1 MTILQVCFL
10 ISKSVHYE
18 HRNRRRRLGVTMK
31 LKKEQVL
38 EFIKEYSSDLIHDEF
53 PKITTRFLSEKLNMQ
68 RTNLS
73 SILNQLVNEGKL
85 VKYNGRPVLYQLADE
100 NASGN
105 GDAFEQL
112 IGYDTS
118 LKEAIAS
125 AKAAVL
131 YPEGNP
137 TILITAEHGSGVS
150 YFAKTVFRFA
160 QASGKLKTRA
170 PWILWDCKT
179 LLNDQDSFQEI
190 FLGDDSK
197 EGILKKASN
206 GMLILENID
215 AVSERNLD
223 WLLAFLRGEKIH
235 DQNKWPWLKDYHCIT
250 FFCVSKG
257 TNEMMLNLLRGRM
270 DFKISLPSLEE
281 RSLEERFL
289 ILQKFFKEE
298 AKAMDRM
305 IEVDTSILHAL
316 LLYEVTDDIK
326 GLKNDIHTGCANSYV
341 RSYNTGNKTIAL
353 LMSDFPNYVRK
364 GIMYY
369 RSYKDEIDQ
378 LIKNGCKYTFYKN
391 QMLRDN
397 KTAKKDIY
405 QSIDARKRDLERHA
419 LTEEEINM
427 AVSNQLE
434 SEFKAYFKQLCERAK
449 SIETLKKMVS
459 EKLISLT
466 REFLLKAAKQLSYE
480 FSEEI
485 FCGICLHVN
494 SCLVKV
500 SEKQRISNEEIGR
513 LLSKYP
519 VHYELVKQFQ
529 EQLRTEFAVKLSV
542 DDLIFLMMFL
552 LEAKEDVDESKVVTL
567 IAMHGSHAASSI
579 AAVVNALSDDS
590 DVKAYDMDLDKN
602 VRTVY
607 EELKEKIMKIDQGK
621 GILLIYDMGSL
632 HTMAESIAQETRIAI
647 RCVEVPI
654 TLVGIAG
661 SSKAAEMKSLDEVA
675 DYLQDNF
682 NGLQYFRAKPVQE
695 VVPEVK
701 EIEMIK
707 EQPEEESS
715 QEEDINEVFEYLGD
729 QFPQF
734 DIDLMKNYLL
744 VIIGQIE
751 HEMNLVLDEDKKIGL
766 IVHIVCL
773 IDKLQQQHTP
783 SVNFMAYSVLGDFGD
798 GRYGDLFEKMKLFLK
813 PLEETFDVMIQDN
826 EIATIISIIR
836 K

>member
-1 MTILQVCFL
+1 
-10 ISKSVHYE
+10 
-18 HRNRRRRLGVTMK
+18 MK

-38 EFIKEYSSDLIHDEF
+38 EFITEYSSDLIHDEF
-53 PKITTRFLSEKLNMQ
+53 PKITTRFLSEKLKMQ
-68 RTNLS
+68 RTNIS

-100 NASGN
+100 NTSGN
-105 GDAFEQL
+105 GDVFEQL
-112 IGYDTS
+112 VGYDSS

-137 TILITAEHGSGVS
+137 TILITAKHGSGVS
-150 YFAKTVFRFA
+150 HFAKTVFRFA

-179 LLNDQDSFQEI
+179 LFNDQDKFQEI
-190 FLGDDSK
+190 FLGDHEK
-197 EGILKKASN
+197 EGILKKASG

-215 AVSERNLD
+215 VVSERNLD
-223 WLLAFLRGEKIH
+223 WLLAFLRGEKIQGQ
-235 DQNKWPWLKDYHCIT
+235 DEWPWQKDYHCIT
-250 FFCVSKG
+250 IFSTMKD
-257 TNEMMLNLLRGRM
+257 TNEKMLNLLRGQM
-270 DFKISLPSLEE
+270 DFRISLPSLEE
-281 RSLEERFL
+281 RSIEERFL

-341 RSYNTGNKTIAL
+341 RSYNTEKKTIVL

-369 RSYKDEIDQ
+369 RSYKNEIDEM
-378 LIKNGCKYTFYKN
+378 IKNGCKYTFYKN

-434 SEFKAYFKQLCERAK
+434 SEFEEYFEQLCERVD
-449 SIETLKKMVS
+449 SIDTLNKMVS

-466 REFLLKAAKQLSYE
+466 RKFLLKAAEQLSCE
-480 FSEEI
+480 FSKEI

-494 SCLVKV
+494 SCLIKV
-500 SEKQRISNEEIGR
+500 SKKQRISNEEIAR

-519 VHYELVKQFQ
+519 MHYELVKEFQ
-529 EQLRTEFAVKLSV
+529 VELGKEFNVKLNV
-542 DDLIFLMMFL
+542 DDLIFLLMFL
-552 LEAKEDVDESKVVTL
+552 LEAKKDVNESKVVTL

-579 AAVVNALSDDS
+579 AAVVNVLSDDS
-590 DVKAYDMDLDKN
+590 NVQAFDMDLDKN
-602 VRTVY
+602 VRIVY
-607 EELKEKIMKIDQGK
+607 EELKEKIIKIDQGK
-621 GILLIYDMGSL
+621 GILLIYDMGSI
-632 HTMAESIAQETRIAI
+632 HTMAESIAQETKIAI

-661 SSKAAEMKSLDEVA
+661 SSKAAEMKTLDEVA

-682 NGLQYFRAKPVQE
+682 SGLQYFRAKPM
-695 VVPEVK
+695 PEMK
-701 EIEMIK
+701 PEIEKNEEII
-707 EQPEEESS
+707 EQMMEESS
-715 QEEDINEVFEYLGD
+715 QEESINEVFEYLGD

-783 SVNFMAYSVLGDFGD
+783 SVNFMAYSVLGAFGD
-798 GRYGDLFEKMKLFLK
+798 GRYGGLFEKMKTFLK

-826 EIATIISIIR
+826 EIATIISIIC

>member
-1 MTILQVCFL
+1 
-10 ISKSVHYE
+10 
-18 HRNRRRRLGVTMK
+18 MK

-38 EFIKEYSSDLIHDEF
+38 EFITEYSSDLIHDEF
-53 PKITTRFLSEKLNMQ
+53 PKITTRFLSEKLKMQ
-68 RTNLS
+68 RTNIS

-100 NASGN
+100 NTSGN
-105 GDAFEQL
+105 GDVFEQL
-112 IGYDTS
+112 VGYDSS

-137 TILITAEHGSGVS
+137 TILITAKHGSGVS
-150 YFAKTVFRFA
+150 HFAKTVFRFA

-170 PWILWDCKT
+170 PWILWD
-179 LLNDQDSFQEI
+179 DQDKFQEI
-190 FLGDDSK
+190 FLGDHEK
-197 EGILKKASN
+197 EGILKKASG

-215 AVSERNLD
+215 VVSERNLD
-223 WLLAFLRGEKIH
+223 WLLAFLRGEKIQGQ
-235 DQNKWPWLKDYHCIT
+235 DEWPWQKDYHCIT
-250 FFCVSKG
+250 IFSTMKD
-257 TNEMMLNLLRGRM
+257 TNEMMLNLLRGQM
-270 DFKISLPSLEE
+270 DFRISLPSLEE
-281 RSLEERFL
+281 RSIEERFL

-341 RSYNTGNKTIAL
+341 RSYNTEKKTIVL

-369 RSYKDEIDQ
+369 RSYKNEIDEM
-378 LIKNGCKYTFYKN
+378 IKNGCKYTFYKN

-434 SEFKAYFKQLCERAK
+434 SEFEEYFEQLCERVD
-449 SIETLKKMVS
+449 SIDTLNKMVS

-466 REFLLKAAKQLSYE
+466 RKFLLKAAEQLSCE
-480 FSEEI
+480 FSKEI

-494 SCLVKV
+494 SCLIKV
-500 SEKQRISNEEIGR
+500 SKKQRISNEEIAR

-519 VHYELVKQFQ
+519 MHYELVKEFQ
-529 EQLRTEFAVKLSV
+529 VELGKEFNVKLNV
-542 DDLIFLMMFL
+542 DDLIFLLMFL
-552 LEAKEDVDESKVVTL
+552 LEAKKDVNESKVVTL

-579 AAVVNALSDDS
+579 AAVVNVLSDDS
-590 DVKAYDMDLDKN
+590 NVQAFDMDLDKN
-602 VRTVY
+602 VRIVY
-607 EELKEKIMKIDQGK
+607 EELKEKIIKIDQGK
-621 GILLIYDMGSL
+621 GILLIYDMGSI
-632 HTMAESIAQETRIAI
+632 HTMAESIAQETKIAI

-661 SSKAAEMKSLDEVA
+661 SSKAAEMKTLDEVA

-682 NGLQYFRAKPVQE
+682 SGLQYFRAKPM
-695 VVPEVK
+695 PEMK
-701 EIEMIK
+701 PEIEKNEEII
-707 EQPEEESS
+707 EQMMEESS
-715 QEEDINEVFEYLGD
+715 QEESINEVFEYLGD

-783 SVNFMAYSVLGDFGD
+783 SVNFMAYSVLGAFGD
-798 GRYGDLFEKMKLFLK
+798 GRYGGLFEKMKTFLK

-826 EIATIISIIR
+826 EIATIISIIC

>member
-1 MTILQVCFL
+1 
-10 ISKSVHYE
+10 
-18 HRNRRRRLGVTMK
+18 MK

-38 EFIKEYSSDLIHDEF
+38 EFITEYSSDFIHDEF
-53 PKITTRFLSEKLNMQ
+53 PKITTRFLSEKLKMQ
-68 RTNLS
+68 RTNIS

-100 NASGN
+100 NTSGN
-105 GDAFEQL
+105 GDVFEQL
-112 IGYDTS
+112 VGYDSS

-137 TILITAEHGSGVS
+137 TILITAKHGSGVS
-150 YFAKTVFRFA
+150 HFAKTVFRFA

-179 LLNDQDSFQEI
+179 LFNDQDKFQEI
-190 FLGDDSK
+190 FLGDHEK
-197 EGILKKASN
+197 EGILKKASG

-215 AVSERNLD
+215 VVSERNLD
-223 WLLAFLRGEKIH
+223 WLLAFLRGEKIQGQ
-235 DQNKWPWLKDYHCIT
+235 DEWPWQKDYHCIT
-250 FFCVSKG
+250 IFSTMKD
-257 TNEMMLNLLRGRM
+257 TNEMLLNLLRGQM
-270 DFKISLPSLEE
+270 DFRISLPSLEE
-281 RSLEERFL
+281 RSIEERFL
-289 ILQKFFKEE
+289 ILQKSFKEE

-341 RSYNTGNKTIAL
+341 RSYNTEKKTIVL

-369 RSYKDEIDQ
+369 RSYKNEIDEM
-378 LIKNGCKYTFYKN
+378 IKNGCKYTFYKN

-434 SEFKAYFKQLCERAK
+434 SEFEEYFEQLCERVD
-449 SIETLKKMVS
+449 SIDTLNKMVS

-466 REFLLKAAKQLSYE
+466 RKFLLKAAEQLSCE
-480 FSEEI
+480 FSKEI

-494 SCLVKV
+494 SCLIKV
-500 SEKQRISNEEIGR
+500 SKKQRISNEEIAR

-519 VHYELVKQFQ
+519 MHYELVKEFQ
-529 EQLRTEFAVKLSV
+529 VELGKEFNVKLNV
-542 DDLIFLMMFL
+542 DDLIFLLMFL
-552 LEAKEDVDESKVVTL
+552 LEAKKDVNESKVVTL

-579 AAVVNALSDDS
+579 AAVVNVLSDDS
-590 DVKAYDMDLDKN
+590 NVQAFDMDLDKN
-602 VRTVY
+602 VRIVY
-607 EELKEKIMKIDQGK
+607 EELKEKIIKIDQGK
-621 GILLIYDMGSL
+621 GILLIYDMGSI
-632 HTMAESIAQETRIAI
+632 HTMAESIAQETKIAI
-647 RCVEVPI
+647 RCAEVPI

-661 SSKAAEMKSLDEVA
+661 SSKAAEMKTLDEVA

-682 NGLQYFRAKPVQE
+682 SGLQYFRAKPM
-695 VVPEVK
+695 PEMK
-701 EIEMIK
+701 PEIEKNEEII
-707 EQPEEESS
+707 EQMMEESS
-715 QEEDINEVFEYLGD
+715 QEESINEVFEYLGD

-734 DIDLMKNYLL
+734 DINLMKNYLL

-783 SVNFMAYSVLGDFGD
+783 SVNFMAYSVLGAFGD
-798 GRYGDLFEKMKLFLK
+798 GRYGGLFEKMKTFLK

-826 EIATIISIIR
+826 EIATIISIIC

>member
-1 MTILQVCFL
+1 
-10 ISKSVHYE
+10 
-18 HRNRRRRLGVTMK
+18 MK

-38 EFIKEYSSDLIHDEF
+38 EFITEYSSDLIHDEF
-53 PKITTRFLSEKLNMQ
+53 PKITTRFLSEKLKMQ
-68 RTNLS
+68 RTNIS

-100 NASGN
+100 NTSGN
-105 GDAFEQL
+105 GDVFEQL
-112 IGYDTS
+112 VGYDSS

-137 TILITAEHGSGVS
+137 TILITAKHGSGVS
-150 YFAKTVFRFA
+150 HFAKTVFRFA

-179 LLNDQDSFQEI
+179 LFNDQDKFQEI
-190 FLGDDSK
+190 FLGDHEK
-197 EGILKKASN
+197 EGILKKASG

-215 AVSERNLD
+215 VVSERNLD
-223 WLLAFLRGEKIH
+223 WLLAFLRGEKIQGQ
-235 DQNKWPWLKDYHCIT
+235 DEWPWQKDYHCIT
-250 FFCVSKG
+250 IFSTMKD
-257 TNEMMLNLLRGRM
+257 TNEMMLNLLRGQM
-270 DFKISLPSLEE
+270 DFRISLPSLEE
-281 RSLEERFL
+281 RSIEERFL

-341 RSYNTGNKTIAL
+341 RSYNTEKKTIVL

-369 RSYKDEIDQ
+369 RSYKNEIDEM
-378 LIKNGCKYTFYKN
+378 IKNGCKYTFYKN

-434 SEFKAYFKQLCERAK
+434 SEFEEYFEQLCERVD
-449 SIETLKKMVS
+449 SIDTLNKMVS

-466 REFLLKAAKQLSYE
+466 RKFLLKAAEQLSCE
-480 FSEEI
+480 FSKEI

-494 SCLVKV
+494 SCLIKV
-500 SEKQRISNEEIGR
+500 SKKQRISNEEIAR

-519 VHYELVKQFQ
+519 MHYELVKEFQ
-529 EQLRTEFAVKLSV
+529 VELGKEFNVKLNV
-542 DDLIFLMMFL
+542 DDLIFLLMFL
-552 LEAKEDVDESKVVTL
+552 LEAKKDVNESKVVTL

-579 AAVVNALSDDS
+579 AAVVNVLSDDS
-590 DVKAYDMDLDKN
+590 NVQAFDMDLDKN
-602 VRTVY
+602 VRIVY
-607 EELKEKIMKIDQGK
+607 EELKEKIIKIDQGK
-621 GILLIYDMGSL
+621 GILLIYDMGSI
-632 HTMAESIAQETRIAI
+632 HTMAESIAQETKIAI

-661 SSKAAEMKSLDEVA
+661 SSKAAEMKTLDEVA

-682 NGLQYFRAKPVQE
+682 SGLQYFRAKPM
-695 VVPEVK
+695 PEMK
-701 EIEMIK
+701 PEIEKNEEII
-707 EQPEEESS
+707 EQMMEESS
-715 QEEDINEVFEYLGD
+715 QEESINEVFEYLGD

-783 SVNFMAYSVLGDFGD
+783 SVNFMAYSVLGAFGD
-798 GRYGDLFEKMKLFLK
+798 GRYGGLFEKMKTFLK

-826 EIATIISIIR
+826 EIATIISIIC

>member
-1 MTILQVCFL
+1 
-10 ISKSVHYE
+10 
-18 HRNRRRRLGVTMK
+18 MK

-38 EFIKEYSSDLIHDEF
+38 EFITEYSSDFIHDEF
-53 PKITTRFLSEKLNMQ
+53 PKITTRFLSEKLKMQ
-68 RTNLS
+68 RTNIS

-100 NASGN
+100 NTSGN
-105 GDAFEQL
+105 GDVFEQL
-112 IGYDTS
+112 VGYDSS

-137 TILITAEHGSGVS
+137 TILITAKHGSGVS
-150 YFAKTVFRFA
+150 HFAKTVFRFA

-179 LLNDQDSFQEI
+179 LFNDQDKFQDI
-190 FLGDDSK
+190 FLGDHEK
-197 EGILKKASN
+197 EGILKKASG

-215 AVSERNLD
+215 VVSERNLD
-223 WLLAFLRGEKIH
+223 WLLAFLRGEKIQGQ
-235 DQNKWPWLKDYHCIT
+235 DEWPWQKDYHCIT
-250 FFCVSKG
+250 IFSTMKD
-257 TNEMMLNLLRGRM
+257 TNGMLLNLLRGQM
-270 DFKISLPSLEE
+270 DFRISLPSLEE
-281 RSLEERFL
+281 RSIEERFL

-341 RSYNTGNKTIAL
+341 RSYNTEKKTIVL

-369 RSYKDEIDQ
+369 RSYKNEIDEM
-378 LIKNGCKYTFYKN
+378 IKNGCKYTFYKN

-434 SEFKAYFKQLCERAK
+434 SEFEEYFEQLCERVD
-449 SIETLKKMVS
+449 SIDTLNKMVS

-466 REFLLKAAKQLSYE
+466 RKFLLKAAEQLSCE
-480 FSEEI
+480 FSKEI

-494 SCLVKV
+494 SCLIKV
-500 SEKQRISNEEIGR
+500 SKKQRISNEEIAR

-519 VHYELVKQFQ
+519 MHYELVKEFQ
-529 EQLRTEFAVKLSV
+529 VELGKEFNVKLNV
-542 DDLIFLMMFL
+542 DDLIFLLMFL
-552 LEAKEDVDESKVVTL
+552 LEAKKDVNESKVVTL

-579 AAVVNALSDDS
+579 AAVVYVLSDDS
-590 DVKAYDMDLDKN
+590 NVQAFDMDLDKN
-602 VRTVY
+602 VRIVY
-607 EELKEKIMKIDQGK
+607 EELKEKIIKIDQGK
-621 GILLIYDMGSL
+621 GILLIYDMGSI
-632 HTMAESIAQETRIAI
+632 HTMAESIAQETKIAI
-647 RCVEVPI
+647 RCAEVPI

-661 SSKAAEMKSLDEVA
+661 SSKAAEMKTLDEVA

-682 NGLQYFRAKPVQE
+682 SGLQYFRAKPM
-695 VVPEVK
+695 PEMK
-701 EIEMIK
+701 PEIEKNEEII
-707 EQPEEESS
+707 EQMMEESS
-715 QEEDINEVFEYLGD
+715 QEESINEVFEYLGD

-734 DIDLMKNYLL
+734 DINLMKNYLL

-783 SVNFMAYSVLGDFGD
+783 SVNFMAYSVLGAFGD
-798 GRYGDLFEKMKLFLK
+798 GRYGGLFEKMKTFLK

-826 EIATIISIIR
+826 EIATIISIIC

>member
-1 MTILQVCFL
+1 
-10 ISKSVHYE
+10 
-18 HRNRRRRLGVTMK
+18 MK

-38 EFIKEYSSDLIHDEF
+38 EFITEYSSDFIHDEF
-53 PKITTRFLSEKLNMQ
+53 PKITTRFLSEKLKMQ
-68 RTNLS
+68 RTNIS

-100 NASGN
+100 NTSGN
-105 GDAFEQL
+105 GDVFEQL
-112 IGYDTS
+112 VGYDSS

-137 TILITAEHGSGVS
+137 TILITAKHGSGVS
-150 YFAKTVFRFA
+150 HFAKTVFRFA

-179 LLNDQDSFQEI
+179 LFNDQDKFQEI
-190 FLGDDSK
+190 FLGNHEK
-197 EGILKKASN
+197 EGILKKASG

-215 AVSERNLD
+215 VVSERNLD
-223 WLLAFLRGEKIH
+223 WLLAFLRGEKIQGQ
-235 DQNKWPWLKDYHCIT
+235 DEWPWQKDYHCIT
-250 FFCVSKG
+250 IFSTMKD
-257 TNEMMLNLLRGRM
+257 TNEMMLNLLRGQM
-270 DFKISLPSLEE
+270 DFRISLPSLEE
-281 RSLEERFL
+281 RSIEERFL

-341 RSYNTGNKTIAL
+341 RSYNTEKKTIVL

-369 RSYKDEIDQ
+369 RSYKNEIDEM
-378 LIKNGCKYTFYKN
+378 IKNGCKYTFYKN
-391 QMLRDN
+391 QMLQDN

-434 SEFKAYFKQLCERAK
+434 SEFEEYFEQLCERVD
-449 SIETLKKMVS
+449 SIDTLNKMVS

-466 REFLLKAAKQLSYE
+466 RKFLLKAAEQLSCE
-480 FSEEI
+480 FSKEI

-494 SCLVKV
+494 SCLIKV
-500 SEKQRISNEEIGR
+500 SKKQRISNEEIAR

-519 VHYELVKQFQ
+519 MHYELVKEFQ
-529 EQLRTEFAVKLSV
+529 VELGKEFNVKLNV
-542 DDLIFLMMFL
+542 DDLIFLLMFL
-552 LEAKEDVDESKVVTL
+552 LEAKKDVNESKVVTL

-579 AAVVNALSDDS
+579 AAVVNVLSDDS
-590 DVKAYDMDLDKN
+590 NVQAFDMDLDKN
-602 VRTVY
+602 VRIVY
-607 EELKEKIMKIDQGK
+607 EELKEKIIKIDQGK
-621 GILLIYDMGSL
+621 GILLIYDMGSI
-632 HTMAESIAQETRIAI
+632 HTMAESIAQETKIAI
-647 RCVEVPI
+647 RCAEVPI

-661 SSKAAEMKSLDEVA
+661 SSKAAEMKTLDEVA

-682 NGLQYFRAKPVQE
+682 SGLQYFRAKPM
-695 VVPEVK
+695 PEMK
-701 EIEMIK
+701 PEIEKNEEII
-707 EQPEEESS
+707 EQMMEESS
-715 QEEDINEVFEYLGD
+715 QEESINEVFEYLGD

-783 SVNFMAYSVLGDFGD
+783 SVNFMAYSVLGAFGD
-798 GRYGDLFEKMKLFLK
+798 GRYGGLFEKMKTFLK

-826 EIATIISIIR
+826 EIATIISIIC

>member
-1 MTILQVCFL
+1 
-10 ISKSVHYE
+10 
-18 HRNRRRRLGVTMK
+18 MK

-38 EFIKEYSSDLIHDEF
+38 EFITEYSSDLIHDEF
-53 PKITTRFLSEKLNMQ
+53 PKITTRFLSEKLKMQ
-68 RTNLS
+68 RTNIS

-100 NASGN
+100 NTSGN
-105 GDAFEQL
+105 GDVFEQL
-112 IGYDTS
+112 VGYDSS

-137 TILITAEHGSGVS
+137 TILITAKHGSGVS
-150 YFAKTVFRFA
+150 HFAKTVFRFA

-179 LLNDQDSFQEI
+179 LFNDQDKFQEI
-190 FLGDDSK
+190 FLGDHEK
-197 EGILKKASN
+197 EGILKKASG

-215 AVSERNLD
+215 VVSERNLD
-223 WLLAFLRGEKIH
+223 WLLAFLRGEKIQGQ
-235 DQNKWPWLKDYHCIT
+235 DEWPWQKDYHCIT
-250 FFCVSKG
+250 IFSTMKD
-257 TNEMMLNLLRGRM
+257 TNEMMLNLLRGQM
-270 DFKISLPSLEE
+270 DFRISLPSLEE
-281 RSLEERFL
+281 RSIEERFL

-341 RSYNTGNKTIAL
+341 RSYNTENKTIVL

-369 RSYKDEIDQ
+369 RSYKNEIDEM
-378 LIKNGCKYTFYKN
+378 IKNGCKYTFYKN
-391 QMLRDN
+391 QMLWDN

-434 SEFKAYFKQLCERAK
+434 SEFEEYFEQLCERVD
-449 SIETLKKMVS
+449 SIDTLNKMVS

-466 REFLLKAAKQLSYE
+466 RKFLLKAAEQLSCE
-480 FSEEI
+480 FSKEI

-494 SCLVKV
+494 SCLIKV
-500 SEKQRISNEEIGR
+500 SKKQRISNEEIAR

-519 VHYELVKQFQ
+519 MHYELVKEFQ
-529 EQLRTEFAVKLSV
+529 IELGKEFNVKLNV
-542 DDLIFLMMFL
+542 DDLIFLLMFL
-552 LEAKEDVDESKVVTL
+552 LEAKKDVNESKVVTL

-579 AAVVNALSDDS
+579 AAVVNVLSDDS
-590 DVKAYDMDLDKN
+590 NVQAFDMDLDKN
-602 VRTVY
+602 VRIVY
-607 EELKEKIMKIDQGK
+607 EELKEKIIKIDQGK
-621 GILLIYDMGSL
+621 GILLIYDMGSI
-632 HTMAESIAQETRIAI
+632 HTMAESIAQETKIAI

-661 SSKAAEMKSLDEVA
+661 SSKAAEMKTLDEVA

-682 NGLQYFRAKPVQE
+682 SGLQYFRAKPM
-695 VVPEVK
+695 PEMK
-701 EIEMIK
+701 PEIEKNEEII
-707 EQPEEESS
+707 EQMMEESS
-715 QEEDINEVFEYLGD
+715 QEESINEVFEYLGD

-783 SVNFMAYSVLGDFGD
+783 SVNFMAYSVLGAFGD
-798 GRYGDLFEKMKLFLK
+798 GRYGGLFEKMKTFLK

-826 EIATIISIIR
+826 EIATIISIIC

>member
-1 MTILQVCFL
+1 
-10 ISKSVHYE
+10 
-18 HRNRRRRLGVTMK
+18 MK

-38 EFIKEYSSDLIHDEF
+38 EFITEYSSDLIHDEF
-53 PKITTRFLSEKLNMQ
+53 PKITTRFLSEKLKMQ
-68 RTNLS
+68 RTNIS

-100 NASGN
+100 NTSGN
-105 GDAFEQL
+105 GDVFEQL
-112 IGYDTS
+112 VGYDSS

-137 TILITAEHGSGVS
+137 TILITAKHGSGVS
-150 YFAKTVFRFA
+150 HFAKTVFRFA

-179 LLNDQDSFQEI
+179 LFNDQDKFQEI
-190 FLGDDSK
+190 FLGDHEK
-197 EGILKKASN
+197 EGILKKASG

-215 AVSERNLD
+215 VVSERNLD
-223 WLLAFLRGEKIH
+223 WLLAFLRGEKIQGQ
-235 DQNKWPWLKDYHCIT
+235 DEWPWQKDYHCIT
-250 FFCVSKG
+250 IFSTMKD
-257 TNEMMLNLLRGRM
+257 TNEMMLNLLRGQM
-270 DFKISLPSLEE
+270 DFRISLPSLEE
-281 RSLEERFL
+281 RSIEERFL

-341 RSYNTGNKTIAL
+341 RSYNTEKKTIVL

-369 RSYKDEIDQ
+369 RSYKNEIDEM
-378 LIKNGCKYTFYKN
+378 IKNGCKYTFYKN

-434 SEFKAYFKQLCERAK
+434 SEFEEYFEQLCERVD
-449 SIETLKKMVS
+449 SIDTLNKMVS

-466 REFLLKAAKQLSYE
+466 RKFLLKAAEQLSCE
-480 FSEEI
+480 FSKEI

-494 SCLVKV
+494 SCLIKV
-500 SEKQRISNEEIGR
+500 SKKQRISNEEIAR

-519 VHYELVKQFQ
+519 MHYELVKEFQ
-529 EQLRTEFAVKLSV
+529 VELGKEFNVKLNV
-542 DDLIFLMMFL
+542 DDLIFLLMFL
-552 LEAKEDVDESKVVTL
+552 LEAKKDVNESKVVTL

-579 AAVVNALSDDS
+579 AAVVNVLSDDS
-590 DVKAYDMDLDKN
+590 NVQAFDMDLDKN
-602 VRTVY
+602 VRIVY
-607 EELKEKIMKIDQGK
+607 EELKEKIIKIDQGK
-621 GILLIYDMGSL
+621 GILLIYDMGSI
-632 HTMAESIAQETRIAI
+632 HTMAESIAQETKIAI
-647 RCVEVPI
+647 RCAEVPI

-661 SSKAAEMKSLDEVA
+661 SSKAAEMKTLDEVA

-682 NGLQYFRAKPVQE
+682 SGLQYFRAKPM
-695 VVPEVK
+695 PEMK
-701 EIEMIK
+701 PEIEKNEEII
-707 EQPEEESS
+707 EQMMEESS
-715 QEEDINEVFEYLGD
+715 QEESINEVFEYLGD

-734 DIDLMKNYLL
+734 DINLMKNYLL

-783 SVNFMAYSVLGDFGD
+783 SVNFMAYSVLGAFGD
-798 GRYGDLFEKMKLFLK
+798 GRYGGLFEKMKTFLK

-826 EIATIISIIR
+826 EIATIISIIC

>member
-1 MTILQVCFL
+1 
-10 ISKSVHYE
+10 
-18 HRNRRRRLGVTMK
+18 MK

-38 EFIKEYSSDLIHDEF
+38 EFITEYSSDLIHDEF
-53 PKITTRFLSEKLNMQ
+53 PKITTRFLSERLKMQ
-68 RTNLS
+68 RTNIS

-100 NASGN
+100 NTSGN
-105 GDAFEQL
+105 GDVFEQL
-112 IGYDTS
+112 VGYDSS

-137 TILITAEHGSGVS
+137 TILITAKHGSGVS
-150 YFAKTVFRFA
+150 HFAKTVFQFA

-170 PWILWDCKT
+170 PWILWDFKT
-179 LLNDQDSFQEI
+179 LFNDQDKFQEI
-190 FLGDDSK
+190 FLGDHEK
-197 EGILKKASN
+197 EGILKKASG

-215 AVSERNLD
+215 VVSERNLD
-223 WLLAFLRGEKIH
+223 WLLAFLRGEKIQGQ
-235 DQNKWPWLKDYHCIT
+235 DEWPWQKDYHCIT
-250 FFCVSKG
+250 IFSTMKE
-257 TNEMMLNLLRGRM
+257 TDEMMLNLLRGRM
-270 DFKISLPSLEE
+270 DFRISLPSLEE
-281 RSLEERFL
+281 RSIEERFL
-289 ILQKFFKEE
+289 ILRKFFKEE

-341 RSYNTGNKTIAL
+341 RSYNTGNKTIVL

-369 RSYKDEIDQ
+369 RSYKNEIDEM
-378 LIKNGCKYTFYKN
+378 IKNGCKYTFYKN

-434 SEFKAYFKQLCERAK
+434 SEFEEYFKQLCERVD
-449 SIETLKKMVS
+449 SIDTLNKMVS

-466 REFLLKAAKQLSYE
+466 RKFLLKAAEQLSCE
-480 FSEEI
+480 FSKEI

-494 SCLVKV
+494 SCLIKV
-500 SEKQRISNEEIGR
+500 SKKQRISNEEIAR

-519 VHYELVKQFQ
+519 MHYELVKEFQ
-529 EQLRTEFAVKLSV
+529 VELGKEFNVKLNV
-542 DDLIFLMMFL
+542 DDLIFLLMFL
-552 LEAKEDVDESKVVTL
+552 LEAKKDVDESKVVTL

-579 AAVVNALSDDS
+579 AAVVNVLSDDS
-590 DVKAYDMDLDKN
+590 KVQAFDMDLDKN
-602 VRTVY
+602 VRIVY
-607 EELKEKIMKIDQGK
+607 EELKEKIIKIDQGK
-621 GILLIYDMGSL
+621 GILLIYDMGSI
-632 HTMAESIAQETRIAI
+632 HTMAESIAQETKIAI

-661 SSKAAEMKSLDEVA
+661 SSKAAEMKTLDEVA

-682 NGLQYFRAKPVQE
+682 SGLQYFRAKPM
-695 VVPEVK
+695 PEMK
-701 EIEMIK
+701 PEIEKNEEII
-707 EQPEEESS
+707 EQMMEESS
-715 QEEDINEVFEYLGD
+715 QEESINEVFEYLGD

-766 IVHIVCL
+766 IIHIVCL
-773 IDKLQQQHTP
+773 INKLQQQHTP

-798 GRYGDLFEKMKLFLK
+798 GRYGGLFEKMKTFLK

>member
-1 MTILQVCFL
+1 
-10 ISKSVHYE
+10 
-18 HRNRRRRLGVTMK
+18 MK

-38 EFIKEYSSDLIHDEF
+38 EFITEYSSDFIHDEF
-53 PKITTRFLSEKLNMQ
+53 PKITTRFLSEKLKMQ
-68 RTNLS
+68 RTNIS

-100 NASGN
+100 NTSGN
-105 GDAFEQL
+105 GDVFEQL
-112 IGYDTS
+112 VGYDSS

-137 TILITAEHGSGVS
+137 TILITAKHGSGVS
-150 YFAKTVFRFA
+150 HFAKTVFRFA

-179 LLNDQDSFQEI
+179 LFNDQDKFQEI
-190 FLGDDSK
+190 FLGDHEK
-197 EGILKKASN
+197 EGILKKASG

-215 AVSERNLD
+215 VVSERNLD
-223 WLLAFLRGEKIH
+223 WLLAFLRGEKIQGQ
-235 DQNKWPWLKDYHCIT
+235 DEWPWQKDYHCIT
-250 FFCVSKG
+250 IFSTMKD
-257 TNEMMLNLLRGRM
+257 TNEMLLNLLRGQM
-270 DFKISLPSLEE
+270 DFRISLPSLEE
-281 RSLEERFL
+281 RSIEERFL

-341 RSYNTGNKTIAL
+341 RSYNTEKKTIVL

-369 RSYKDEIDQ
+369 RSYKNEIDEM
-378 LIKNGCKYTFYKN
+378 IKNGCKYTFYKN

-434 SEFKAYFKQLCERAK
+434 SEFEEYFEQLCERVD
-449 SIETLKKMVS
+449 SIDTLNKMVS

-466 REFLLKAAKQLSYE
+466 RKFLLKAAEQLSCE
-480 FSEEI
+480 FSKEI

-494 SCLVKV
+494 SCLIKV
-500 SEKQRISNEEIGR
+500 SKKQRISNEEIAR

-519 VHYELVKQFQ
+519 MHYELVKEFQ
-529 EQLRTEFAVKLSV
+529 VELGKEFNVKLNV
-542 DDLIFLMMFL
+542 DDLIFLLMFL
-552 LEAKEDVDESKVVTL
+552 LEAKKDVNESKVVTL

-579 AAVVNALSDDS
+579 AAVVNVLSDDS
-590 DVKAYDMDLDKN
+590 NVQAFDMDLDKN
-602 VRTVY
+602 VRIVY
-607 EELKEKIMKIDQGK
+607 EELKEKIIKIDQGK
-621 GILLIYDMGSL
+621 GILLIYDMGSI
-632 HTMAESIAQETRIAI
+632 HTMAESIAQETKIAI
-647 RCVEVPI
+647 RCAEVPI

-661 SSKAAEMKSLDEVA
+661 SSKAAEMKTLDEVA

-682 NGLQYFRAKPVQE
+682 SGLQYFRAKPM
-695 VVPEVK
+695 PEMK
-701 EIEMIK
+701 PEIEKNEEII
-707 EQPEEESS
+707 EQMMEESS
-715 QEEDINEVFEYLGD
+715 QEESINEVFEYLGD

-734 DIDLMKNYLL
+734 DINLMKNYLL

-783 SVNFMAYSVLGDFGD
+783 SVNFMAYSVRGAFGD
-798 GRYGDLFEKMKLFLK
+798 GRYGGLFEKMKTFLK

-826 EIATIISIIR
+826 EIATIISIIC

>member
-1 MTILQVCFL
+1 
-10 ISKSVHYE
+10 
-18 HRNRRRRLGVTMK
+18 MK
-31 LKKEQVL
+31 
-38 EFIKEYSSDLIHDEF
+38 D
-53 PKITTRFLSEKLNMQ
+53 
-68 RTNLS
+68 
-73 SILNQLVNEGKL
+73 
-85 VKYNGRPVLYQLADE
+85 
-100 NASGN
+100 
-105 GDAFEQL
+105 
-112 IGYDTS
+112 
-118 LKEAIAS
+118 
-125 AKAAVL
+125 
-131 YPEGNP
+131 
-137 TILITAEHGSGVS
+137 
-150 YFAKTVFRFA
+150 
-160 QASGKLKTRA
+160 
-170 PWILWDCKT
+170 
-179 LLNDQDSFQEI
+179 
-190 FLGDDSK
+190 
-197 EGILKKASN
+197 
-206 GMLILENID
+206 
-215 AVSERNLD
+215 
-223 WLLAFLRGEKIH
+223 
-235 DQNKWPWLKDYHCIT
+235 
-250 FFCVSKG
+250 

-270 DFKISLPSLEE
+270 DFRISLPSLEE
-281 RSLEERFL
+281 RSIEERFL

-341 RSYNTGNKTIAL
+341 RSYNTGNKTIVL

-369 RSYKDEIDQ
+369 RSYKNKIDEM
-378 LIKNGCKYTFYKN
+378 IKNGCKYTFYKN

-434 SEFKAYFKQLCERAK
+434 SEFEEYFEQLCERVD
-449 SIETLKKMVS
+449 SMDTLNKMVS

-466 REFLLKAAKQLSYE
+466 RKFLLKAAEQLSCE
-480 FSEEI
+480 FSKEI

-494 SCLVKV
+494 SCLIKV
-500 SEKQRISNEEIGR
+500 SKKQRISNEEIAR

-519 VHYELVKQFQ
+519 MHYELVKEFQ
-529 EQLRTEFAVKLSV
+529 EELGKEFNVKLNV

-552 LEAKEDVDESKVVTL
+552 LEAKKDVDESKVVTL

-579 AAVVNALSDDS
+579 AAVVNVLSDDS
-590 DVKAYDMDLDKN
+590 KVQAFDMDLDKN
-602 VRTVY
+602 VRIVY
-607 EELKEKIMKIDQGK
+607 EELKEKIIKIDQGK
-621 GILLIYDMGSL
+621 GILLIYDMGSI
-632 HTMAESIAQETRIAI
+632 HTMAESIAQETKIAI

-661 SSKAAEMKSLDEVA
+661 SSKAAEMKTLDEVA

-682 NGLQYFRAKPVQE
+682 SGLQYFRAKPM
-695 VVPEVK
+695 PEMK
-701 EIEMIK
+701 LEIEKNEEII
-707 EQPEEESS
+707 EQVMEESS
-715 QEEDINEVFEYLGD
+715 QEESINEVFEYLGD

-798 GRYGDLFEKMKLFLK
+798 GRYGGLFEKMKTFLK

>member
-1 MTILQVCFL
+1 
-10 ISKSVHYE
+10 
-18 HRNRRRRLGVTMK
+18 MK

-38 EFIKEYSSDLIHDEF
+38 EFIKEYSSDLTHDEF
-53 PKITTRFLSEKLNMQ
+53 PKITTRFLAEKLKMQ

-100 NASGN
+100 NAFGN
-105 GDAFEQL
+105 GDVFEQL
-112 IGYDTS
+112 VGYDTS

-137 TILITAEHGSGVS
+137 TILITAKHGSGVS
-150 YFAKTVFRFA
+150 HFAKAVFQFA

-170 PWILWDCKT
+170 PWIVWDCKA
-179 LLNDQDSFQEI
+179 LLNDQDKFQEI
-190 FLGDDSK
+190 FLGDHEHE
-197 EGILKKASN
+197 EGILKKASG
-206 GMLILENID
+206 GMLVLENID

-223 WLLAFLRGEKIH
+223 WLLAFLRGEKIQ
-235 DQNKWPWLKDYHCIT
+235 DQNEGSWQKDYHCIV
-250 FFCVSKG
+250 FFSVSKE
-257 TNEMMLNLLRGRM
+257 TNEMIMDLLRGRM
-270 DFKISLPSLEE
+270 DFRISLPSLNE
-281 RSLEERFL
+281 RSIEERFL
-289 ILQKFFKEE
+289 LLQQFFKEE

-316 LLYEVTDDIK
+316 LLYEITDDIK
-326 GLKNDIHTGCANSYV
+326 GFKNDIHTGCANSYV

-369 RSYKDEIDQ
+369 RSYKRQIDEM
-378 LIKNGCKYTFYKN
+378 IKNGCKYTFSKN

-397 KTAKKDIY
+397 KTSKKNIY

-434 SEFKAYFKQLCERAK
+434 TEFKDYFAQLCERAGTL
-449 SIETLKKMVS
+449 ETLEKMVS
-459 EKLISLT
+459 EKLIDLT
-466 REFLLKAAKQLSYE
+466 RTFLEKAKNELLYE

-485 FCGICLHVN
+485 FCGICLHIN
-494 SCLVKV
+494 GCLVKV
-500 SEKQRISNEEIGR
+500 SQKQRISNEEIGR
-513 LLSKYP
+513 MLSKYP
-519 VHYELVKQFQ
+519 LHYELAKQFQ
-529 EQLRTEFAVKLSV
+529 REISKEFAVKLGV

-552 LEAKEDVDESKVVTL
+552 LEGREDVDESKVVTL

-579 AAVVNALSDDS
+579 AAVVNALSEDS
-590 DVKAYDMDLDKN
+590 GVQAFDMDLDKN
-602 VRTVY
+602 MRTVY
-607 EELKEKIMKIDQGK
+607 DELKEKIIEVDQGK
-621 GILLIYDMGSL
+621 GILLIYDMGSI
-632 HTMAESIAQETRIAI
+632 HTMAESIAQETKIAI

-682 NGLQYFRAKPVQE
+682 SGLQYFRAKPA
-695 VVPEVK
+695 PEIMP
-701 EIEMIK
+701 EIKSETKPETEENDEEII
-707 EQPEEESS
+707 EQTVDESS

-773 IDKLQQQHTP
+773 IDKLQQQHIP

-798 GRYGDLFEKMKLFLK
+798 GRYGDLFEKMKTFLK

>member
-1 MTILQVCFL
+1 
-10 ISKSVHYE
+10 
-18 HRNRRRRLGVTMK
+18 MK

-38 EFIKEYSSDLIHDEF
+38 EFITEYSSDFIHDEF
-53 PKITTRFLSEKLNMQ
+53 PKITTRFLSEKLKMQ
-68 RTNLS
+68 RTNIS

-100 NASGN
+100 NTSGN
-105 GDAFEQL
+105 GDVFEQL
-112 IGYDTS
+112 VGYDSS

-137 TILITAEHGSGVS
+137 TILITAKHGSGVS
-150 YFAKTVFRFA
+150 HFAKTVFRFA

-179 LLNDQDSFQEI
+179 LFNDQDKFQEI
-190 FLGDDSK
+190 FLGDHEK
-197 EGILKKASN
+197 EGILKKASG

-215 AVSERNLD
+215 VVSERNLD
-223 WLLAFLRGEKIH
+223 WLLAFLRGEKIQGQ
-235 DQNKWPWLKDYHCIT
+235 DEWPWQKDYHCIT
-250 FFCVSKG
+250 IFSTMKD
-257 TNEMMLNLLRGRM
+257 TNEMLLNFLRGQM
-270 DFKISLPSLEE
+270 DFRISLPSLEE
-281 RSLEERFL
+281 RSIEERFL

-341 RSYNTGNKTIAL
+341 RSYNTEKKTIVL

-369 RSYKDEIDQ
+369 RSYKNEIDEM
-378 LIKNGCKYTFYKN
+378 IKNGCKYTFYKN

-434 SEFKAYFKQLCERAK
+434 SEFEEYFEQLCERVD
-449 SIETLKKMVS
+449 SIDTLNKMVS

-466 REFLLKAAKQLSYE
+466 RKFLLKAAEQLSCE
-480 FSEEI
+480 FSKEI

-494 SCLVKV
+494 SCLIKV
-500 SEKQRISNEEIGR
+500 SKKQRISNEEIAR

-519 VHYELVKQFQ
+519 MHYELVKEFQ
-529 EQLRTEFAVKLSV
+529 VELGKEFNVKLNV
-542 DDLIFLMMFL
+542 DDLIFLLMFL
-552 LEAKEDVDESKVVTL
+552 LEAKKDVNESKVVTL

-579 AAVVNALSDDS
+579 AAVVNVLSDDS
-590 DVKAYDMDLDKN
+590 NVQAFDMDLDKN
-602 VRTVY
+602 VRIVY
-607 EELKEKIMKIDQGK
+607 EELKEKIIKIDQGK
-621 GILLIYDMGSL
+621 GILLIYDMGSI
-632 HTMAESIAQETRIAI
+632 HTMAESIAQETKIAI
-647 RCVEVPI
+647 RCAEVPI

-661 SSKAAEMKSLDEVA
+661 SSKAAEMKTLDEVA

-682 NGLQYFRAKPVQE
+682 SGLQYFRAKPM
-695 VVPEVK
+695 PEMK
-701 EIEMIK
+701 PEIEKNEEII
-707 EQPEEESS
+707 EQMMEESS
-715 QEEDINEVFEYLGD
+715 QEESINEVFEYLGD

-734 DIDLMKNYLL
+734 DINLMKNYLL

-783 SVNFMAYSVLGDFGD
+783 SVNFMAYSVLGAFGD
-798 GRYGDLFEKMKLFLK
+798 GRYGGLFEKMKTFLK

-826 EIATIISIIR
+826 EIATIISIIC

>member
-1 MTILQVCFL
+1 
-10 ISKSVHYE
+10 
-18 HRNRRRRLGVTMK
+18 
-31 LKKEQVL
+31 
-38 EFIKEYSSDLIHDEF
+38 
-53 PKITTRFLSEKLNMQ
+53 
-68 RTNLS
+68 
-73 SILNQLVNEGKL
+73 
-85 VKYNGRPVLYQLADE
+85 
-100 NASGN
+100 
-105 GDAFEQL
+105 
-112 IGYDTS
+112 
-118 LKEAIAS
+118 
-125 AKAAVL
+125 
-131 YPEGNP
+131 
-137 TILITAEHGSGVS
+137 
-150 YFAKTVFRFA
+150 
-160 QASGKLKTRA
+160 
-170 PWILWDCKT
+170 
-179 LLNDQDSFQEI
+179 
-190 FLGDDSK
+190 
-197 EGILKKASN
+197 
-206 GMLILENID
+206 MLILENID
-215 AVSERNLD
+215 VVSERNLD
-223 WLLAFLRGEKIH
+223 WLLAFLRGEKIQGQ
-235 DQNKWPWLKDYHCIT
+235 DEWLWQKDYHCIT
-250 FFCVSKG
+250 IFSTMKE

-270 DFKISLPSLEE
+270 DFRISLPSLEE
-281 RSLEERFL
+281 RSIEERFL

-341 RSYNTGNKTIAL
+341 RSYNTGNKTIVL

-369 RSYKDEIDQ
+369 RSYKNEIDEM
-378 LIKNGCKYTFYKN
+378 IKNGCKYTFYKN

-434 SEFKAYFKQLCERAK
+434 SEFEEYFKQLCERVD
-449 SIETLKKMVS
+449 SIDTLNKMVS

-466 REFLLKAAKQLSYE
+466 RKFLLKAAEQLSCE
-480 FSEEI
+480 FSKEI

-494 SCLVKV
+494 SCLIKV
-500 SEKQRISNEEIGR
+500 SKKQRISNEEIAR

-519 VHYELVKQFQ
+519 MHYELVKEFQ
-529 EQLRTEFAVKLSV
+529 VELGKEFNVKLNV
-542 DDLIFLMMFL
+542 DDLIFLLMFL
-552 LEAKEDVDESKVVTL
+552 LEAKKDVDESKVVTL

-579 AAVVNALSDDS
+579 AAVVNVLSDDS
-590 DVKAYDMDLDKN
+590 KVQAFDMDLDKN
-602 VRTVY
+602 VRIVY
-607 EELKEKIMKIDQGK
+607 EELKEKIIKIDQGK
-621 GILLIYDMGSL
+621 GILLIYDMGSI
-632 HTMAESIAQETRIAI
+632 HTMAESIAQETKIAI

-661 SSKAAEMKSLDEVA
+661 SSKAAEMKTLDEVA

-682 NGLQYFRAKPVQE
+682 SGLQYFRAKPM
-695 VVPEVK
+695 PEMK
-701 EIEMIK
+701 PEIEKNEEII
-707 EQPEEESS
+707 EQMMEESS
-715 QEEDINEVFEYLGD
+715 QEESINEVFEYLGD

-766 IVHIVCL
+766 IIHIVCL
-773 IDKLQQQHTP
+773 INKLQQQHTP

-798 GRYGDLFEKMKLFLK
+798 GRYGGLFEKMKTFLK

>member
-1 MTILQVCFL
+1 
-10 ISKSVHYE
+10 
-18 HRNRRRRLGVTMK
+18 MK

-38 EFIKEYSSDLIHDEF
+38 EFITEYSSDLIHDEF
-53 PKITTRFLSEKLNMQ
+53 PKITTRFLSEKLKMQ
-68 RTNLS
+68 RTNIS

-100 NASGN
+100 NTSGN
-105 GDAFEQL
+105 GDVFEQL
-112 IGYDTS
+112 VGYDSS

-137 TILITAEHGSGVS
+137 TILITAKHGSGVS
-150 YFAKTVFRFA
+150 HFAKTVFRFA

-179 LLNDQDSFQEI
+179 LFNDQDKFQEI
-190 FLGDDSK
+190 FLGDHEK
-197 EGILKKASN
+197 EGILKKASG

-215 AVSERNLD
+215 VVSERNLD
-223 WLLAFLRGEKIH
+223 WLLAFLRGEKIQGQ
-235 DQNKWPWLKDYHCIT
+235 DEWPWQKDYHCIT
-250 FFCVSKG
+250 IFSTMKD
-257 TNEMMLNLLRGRM
+257 TNEMMLNLLRGQMNFR
-270 DFKISLPSLEE
+270 ISLPSLEE
-281 RSLEERFL
+281 RSIEERFL

-341 RSYNTGNKTIAL
+341 RSYNTENKTIVL

-369 RSYKDEIDQ
+369 RSYKNEIDEM
-378 LIKNGCKYTFYKN
+378 IKNGCKYTFYKN

-434 SEFKAYFKQLCERAK
+434 SEFEEYFEQLCERVD
-449 SIETLKKMVS
+449 SIDTLNKMVS

-466 REFLLKAAKQLSYE
+466 RKFLLKAAEQLSCE
-480 FSEEI
+480 FSKEI

-494 SCLVKV
+494 SCLIKV
-500 SEKQRISNEEIGR
+500 SKKQRISNEEIAR

-519 VHYELVKQFQ
+519 MHYELVKEFQ
-529 EQLRTEFAVKLSV
+529 IELGKEFNVKLNV
-542 DDLIFLMMFL
+542 DDLIFLLMFL
-552 LEAKEDVDESKVVTL
+552 LEAKKDVNESKVVTL

-579 AAVVNALSDDS
+579 AAVVNVLSDDS
-590 DVKAYDMDLDKN
+590 NVQAFDMDLDKN
-602 VRTVY
+602 VRIVY
-607 EELKEKIMKIDQGK
+607 EELKEKIIKIDQGK
-621 GILLIYDMGSL
+621 GILLIYDMGSI
-632 HTMAESIAQETRIAI
+632 HTMAESIAQETKIAI

-661 SSKAAEMKSLDEVA
+661 SSKAAEMKTLDEVA

-682 NGLQYFRAKPVQE
+682 SGLQYFRAKPM
-695 VVPEVK
+695 PEMK
-701 EIEMIK
+701 PEIEKNEEII
-707 EQPEEESS
+707 EQMMEESS
-715 QEEDINEVFEYLGD
+715 QEESINEVFEYLGD

-783 SVNFMAYSVLGDFGD
+783 SVNFMAYSVLGAFGD
-798 GRYGDLFEKMKLFLK
+798 GRYGGLFEKMKTFLK

-826 EIATIISIIR
+826 EIATIISIIC

>member
-1 MTILQVCFL
+1 
-10 ISKSVHYE
+10 
-18 HRNRRRRLGVTMK
+18 MK

-38 EFIKEYSSDLIHDEF
+38 EFITEYSSDFIHDEF
-53 PKITTRFLSEKLNMQ
+53 PKITTRFLSEKLKMQ
-68 RTNLS
+68 RTNIS

-100 NASGN
+100 NTSGN
-105 GDAFEQL
+105 GDVFEQL
-112 IGYDTS
+112 VGYDSS
-118 LKEAIAS
+118 LKEAIVS

-137 TILITAEHGSGVS
+137 TILITAKHGRGVS
-150 YFAKTVFRFA
+150 HFAKTVFRFA

-179 LLNDQDSFQEI
+179 LFNDQDKFQEI
-190 FLGDDSK
+190 FLGDHEK
-197 EGILKKASN
+197 EGILKKASG

-215 AVSERNLD
+215 VVSERNLD
-223 WLLAFLRGEKIH
+223 WLLAFLRGEKIQGQ
-235 DQNKWPWLKDYHCIT
+235 DEWPWQKDYHCIT
-250 FFCVSKG
+250 IFSTMKD
-257 TNEMMLNLLRGRM
+257 TNEMMLNLLRGQM
-270 DFKISLPSLEE
+270 DFRISLPSLEE
-281 RSLEERFL
+281 RSIEERFL

-341 RSYNTGNKTIAL
+341 RSYNTEKKTIVL

-369 RSYKDEIDQ
+369 RSYKNEIDEM
-378 LIKNGCKYTFYKN
+378 IKNGCKYTFYKN

-434 SEFKAYFKQLCERAK
+434 SEFEEYFEQLCERVD
-449 SIETLKKMVS
+449 SIDTLNKMVS

-466 REFLLKAAKQLSYE
+466 RKFLLKAAEQLSCK
-480 FSEEI
+480 FSKEI

-494 SCLVKV
+494 SCLIKV
-500 SEKQRISNEEIGR
+500 SKKQRISNEEIAR

-519 VHYELVKQFQ
+519 MHYELVKEFQ
-529 EQLRTEFAVKLSV
+529 VELGKEFNVKLNV
-542 DDLIFLMMFL
+542 DDLIFLLMFL
-552 LEAKEDVDESKVVTL
+552 LEAKKDVNESKVVTL

-579 AAVVNALSDDS
+579 AAVVNVLSDDS
-590 DVKAYDMDLDKN
+590 NVQAFDMDLDKN
-602 VRTVY
+602 VRIVY
-607 EELKEKIMKIDQGK
+607 EELKEKIIKIDQGK
-621 GILLIYDMGSL
+621 GILLIYDMGSI
-632 HTMAESIAQETRIAI
+632 HTMAESIAQETKIAI
-647 RCVEVPI
+647 RCAEVPI

-661 SSKAAEMKSLDEVA
+661 SSKAAEMKTLDEVA

-682 NGLQYFRAKPVQE
+682 SGLQYFRAKPM
-695 VVPEVK
+695 PEMK
-701 EIEMIK
+701 PEIEKNEEII
-707 EQPEEESS
+707 EQMMEESS
-715 QEEDINEVFEYLGD
+715 QEESINEVFEYLGD

-783 SVNFMAYSVLGDFGD
+783 SVNFMAYSVLGAFGD
-798 GRYGDLFEKMKLFLK
+798 GRYGGLFEKMKTFLK

-826 EIATIISIIR
+826 EIATIISIIC

>member
-1 MTILQVCFL
+1 
-10 ISKSVHYE
+10 
-18 HRNRRRRLGVTMK
+18 MK

-38 EFIKEYSSDLIHDEF
+38 EFITEYSSDFIHDEF
-53 PKITTRFLSEKLNMQ
+53 PKITTRFLSEKLKMQ
-68 RTNLS
+68 RTNIS

-100 NASGN
+100 NTSGN
-105 GDAFEQL
+105 GDVFEQL
-112 IGYDTS
+112 VGYDSS

-137 TILITAEHGSGVS
+137 TILITAKHGSGVS
-150 YFAKTVFRFA
+150 HFAKTVFRFA

-179 LLNDQDSFQEI
+179 LFNDQDKFQEI
-190 FLGDDSK
+190 FLGDHEK
-197 EGILKKASN
+197 EGILKKASG

-215 AVSERNLD
+215 VVSERNLD
-223 WLLAFLRGEKIH
+223 WLLAFLRGEKIQGQ
-235 DQNKWPWLKDYHCIT
+235 DEWPWQKDYHCIT
-250 FFCVSKG
+250 IFSTMKD
-257 TNEMMLNLLRGRM
+257 TNEMMLNLLRGQM
-270 DFKISLPSLEE
+270 DFRISLPSLEE
-281 RSLEERFL
+281 RSIEERFL

-316 LLYEVTDDIK
+316 LLYEMTDDIK

-341 RSYNTGNKTIAL
+341 RSYNTEKKTIVL

-369 RSYKDEIDQ
+369 RSYKNEIDEM
-378 LIKNGCKYTFYKN
+378 IKNGCKYTFYKN

-434 SEFKAYFKQLCERAK
+434 SEFEEYFEQLCERVD
-449 SIETLKKMVS
+449 SIDTLNKMVS

-466 REFLLKAAKQLSYE
+466 RKFLLKAAEQLSCE
-480 FSEEI
+480 FSKEI

-494 SCLVKV
+494 SCLIKV
-500 SEKQRISNEEIGR
+500 SKKQRISNEEIAR

-519 VHYELVKQFQ
+519 MHYELVKEFQ
-529 EQLRTEFAVKLSV
+529 VELGKEFNVKLNV
-542 DDLIFLMMFL
+542 DDLIFLLMFL
-552 LEAKEDVDESKVVTL
+552 LEAKKDVNESKVVTL

-579 AAVVNALSDDS
+579 AAVVNVLSDDS
-590 DVKAYDMDLDKN
+590 NVQAFDMDLDKN
-602 VRTVY
+602 VRIVY
-607 EELKEKIMKIDQGK
+607 EELKEKIIKIDQGK
-621 GILLIYDMGSL
+621 GILLIYDMGSI
-632 HTMAESIAQETRIAI
+632 HTMAESIAQETKIAI
-647 RCVEVPI
+647 RCAEVPI

-661 SSKAAEMKSLDEVA
+661 SSKAAEMKTLDEVA

-682 NGLQYFRAKPVQE
+682 SGLQYFRAKPM
-695 VVPEVK
+695 PEMK
-701 EIEMIK
+701 PEIEKNEEII
-707 EQPEEESS
+707 EQMMKESS
-715 QEEDINEVFEYLGD
+715 QEESINEVFEYLGD

-783 SVNFMAYSVLGDFGD
+783 SVNFMAYSVLGAFGD
-798 GRYGDLFEKMKLFLK
+798 GRYGGLFEKMKTFLK

-826 EIATIISIIR
+826 EIATIISIIC

>member
-1 MTILQVCFL
+1 
-10 ISKSVHYE
+10 
-18 HRNRRRRLGVTMK
+18 MK

-38 EFIKEYSSDLIHDEF
+38 EFITEYSSDLIHDEF
-53 PKITTRFLSEKLNMQ
+53 PKITTRFLSEKLKMQ
-68 RTNLS
+68 RTNIS

-105 GDAFEQL
+105 GDVFEQL
-112 IGYDTS
+112 VGYDSS

-137 TILITAEHGSGVS
+137 TILITAKHGSGVS
-150 YFAKTVFRFA
+150 HFAKTVFRFA

-179 LLNDQDSFQEI
+179 LFDDQDKFQEI
-190 FLGDDSK
+190 FLGDHEK
-197 EGILKKASN
+197 EGILKKASG

-215 AVSERNLD
+215 VVSERNLD
-223 WLLAFLRGEKIH
+223 WLLAFLRGEKIQGQ
-235 DQNKWPWLKDYHCIT
+235 DEWAWQKDYHCIT
-250 FFCVSKG
+250 IFSTMKDR
-257 TNEMMLNLLRGRM
+257 NAMMLNLLRGRM
-270 DFKISLPSLEE
+270 DFRISLPSLEE
-281 RSLEERFL
+281 RSIEERFL

-341 RSYNTGNKTIAL
+341 RSYNTGNKTIVL

-369 RSYKDEIDQ
+369 RSYKNKIDEM
-378 LIKNGCKYTFYKN
+378 IKNGCKYTFYKN

-434 SEFKAYFKQLCERAK
+434 SEFEEYFEQLCERVD
-449 SIETLKKMVS
+449 SMDTLNKMVS

-466 REFLLKAAKQLSYE
+466 RKFLLKAAEQLSCE
-480 FSEEI
+480 FSKEI

-494 SCLVKV
+494 SCLIKV
-500 SEKQRISNEEIGR
+500 SKKQRISNEEIAR

-519 VHYELVKQFQ
+519 MHYELVKEFQ
-529 EQLRTEFAVKLSV
+529 EELGKEFNVKLNV

-552 LEAKEDVDESKVVTL
+552 LEAKKDVDESKVVTL

-579 AAVVNALSDDS
+579 AAVVNVLSDDS
-590 DVKAYDMDLDKN
+590 KVQAFDMDLDKN
-602 VRTVY
+602 VRIVY
-607 EELKEKIMKIDQGK
+607 EELKEKIIKIDQGK
-621 GILLIYDMGSL
+621 GILLIYDMGSI
-632 HTMAESIAQETRIAI
+632 HTMAESIAQETKIAI

-661 SSKAAEMKSLDEVA
+661 SSKAAEMKTLDEVA

-682 NGLQYFRAKPVQE
+682 SGLQYFRAKPM
-695 VVPEVK
+695 PEMK
-701 EIEMIK
+701 PEIEKNEEII
-707 EQPEEESS
+707 EQVMEESS
-715 QEEDINEVFEYLGD
+715 QEESINEVFEYLGD

-798 GRYGDLFEKMKLFLK
+798 GRYGGLFEKMKTFLK

>member
-1 MTILQVCFL
+1 M
-10 ISKSVHYE
+10 
-18 HRNRRRRLGVTMK
+18 R
-31 LKKEQVL
+31 
-38 EFIKEYSSDLIHDEF
+38 
-53 PKITTRFLSEKLNMQ
+53 
-68 RTNLS
+68 
-73 SILNQLVNEGKL
+73 KL

-100 NASGN
+100 NTSGN
-105 GDAFEQL
+105 GDVFEQL
-112 IGYDTS
+112 VGYDSS

-137 TILITAEHGSGVS
+137 TILIIAKHGSGVS
-150 YFAKTVFRFA
+150 HFAKTVFRFA

-179 LLNDQDSFQEI
+179 LFNDQDKFQEI
-190 FLGDDSK
+190 FLGDHEK
-197 EGILKKASN
+197 EGILKKASG

-215 AVSERNLD
+215 VVSERNLD
-223 WLLAFLRGEKIH
+223 WLLAFLRGEKIQGQ
-235 DQNKWPWLKDYHCIT
+235 DEWPWQKDYHCIT
-250 FFCVSKG
+250 IFSTMKE

-270 DFKISLPSLEE
+270 DFRISLPSLEE
-281 RSLEERFL
+281 RSIEERFL

-316 LLYEVTDDIK
+316 LLYEVTGDIK

-341 RSYNTGNKTIAL
+341 RSYNTGNKTIVL

-369 RSYKDEIDQ
+369 RSYKNEIDEM
-378 LIKNGCKYTFYKN
+378 IKNGCKYTFYKN

-434 SEFKAYFKQLCERAK
+434 SEFEEYFKQLCERVD
-449 SIETLKKMVS
+449 SIDTLNKMVS

-466 REFLLKAAKQLSYE
+466 RKFLLKAAEQLSCE
-480 FSEEI
+480 FSKEI

-494 SCLVKV
+494 SCLIKV
-500 SEKQRISNEEIGR
+500 SKKQRISNEEIAR

-519 VHYELVKQFQ
+519 MHYELVKEFQ
-529 EQLRTEFAVKLSV
+529 VELGKEFNVKLNV
-542 DDLIFLMMFL
+542 DDLIFLLMFL
-552 LEAKEDVDESKVVTL
+552 LEAKKDVDESKVVTL

-579 AAVVNALSDDS
+579 AAVVNVLSDDS
-590 DVKAYDMDLDKN
+590 KVQAFDMDLDKN
-602 VRTVY
+602 VRIVY
-607 EELKEKIMKIDQGK
+607 EELKEKIIKIDQGK
-621 GILLIYDMGSL
+621 GILLIYDMGSI
-632 HTMAESIAQETRIAI
+632 HTMAESIAQETKIAI

-661 SSKAAEMKSLDEVA
+661 SSKAAEMKTLDEVA

-682 NGLQYFRAKPVQE
+682 SGLQYFRAKPM
-695 VVPEVK
+695 PEMK
-701 EIEMIK
+701 PEIEKNEEII
-707 EQPEEESS
+707 EQMMEESS
-715 QEEDINEVFEYLGD
+715 QEESINEVFEYLGD

-751 HEMNLVLDEDKKIGL
+751 HEMNLVLGEDKKIGL
-766 IVHIVCL
+766 IIHIVCL
-773 IDKLQQQHTP
+773 INKLQQQHTP

-798 GRYGDLFEKMKLFLK
+798 GRYGGLFEKMKTFLK

>member
-1 MTILQVCFL
+1 
-10 ISKSVHYE
+10 
-18 HRNRRRRLGVTMK
+18 MK

-38 EFIKEYSSDLIHDEF
+38 EFITEYSSDFIHDEF
-53 PKITTRFLSEKLNMQ
+53 PKITTRFLSEKLKMQ
-68 RTNLS
+68 RTNIS

-100 NASGN
+100 NTSGN
-105 GDAFEQL
+105 GDVFEQL
-112 IGYDTS
+112 VGYDSS

-137 TILITAEHGSGVS
+137 TILITAKHGSGVS
-150 YFAKTVFRFA
+150 HFAKTVFRFA

-179 LLNDQDSFQEI
+179 LFNDQDKFQEI
-190 FLGDDSK
+190 FLGDHEK
-197 EGILKKASN
+197 EGILKKASG

-215 AVSERNLD
+215 VVSERNLD
-223 WLLAFLRGEKIH
+223 WLLAFLRGEKIQGQ
-235 DQNKWPWLKDYHCIT
+235 DEWPWQKDYHCIT
-250 FFCVSKG
+250 IFSTMKD
-257 TNEMMLNLLRGRM
+257 TNEMLLNLLRGQM
-270 DFKISLPSLEE
+270 DFRISLPSLEE
-281 RSLEERFL
+281 RSIEERFL

-341 RSYNTGNKTIAL
+341 RSYNTEKKTIVL

-369 RSYKDEIDQ
+369 RSYKNEIDEM
-378 LIKNGCKYTFYKN
+378 IKNGCKYTFYKN

-434 SEFKAYFKQLCERAK
+434 SEFEEYFEQLCERVD
-449 SIETLKKMVS
+449 SIDTLNKMVS

-466 REFLLKAAKQLSYE
+466 RKFLLKAAEQLSCE
-480 FSEEI
+480 FSKEI

-494 SCLVKV
+494 SCLIKV
-500 SEKQRISNEEIGR
+500 SKKQRISNEEIAR

-519 VHYELVKQFQ
+519 MHYELVKEFQ
-529 EQLRTEFAVKLSV
+529 VELGKEFNVKLNV
-542 DDLIFLMMFL
+542 DDLIFLLMFL
-552 LEAKEDVDESKVVTL
+552 LEAKKDVNESKVVTL

-579 AAVVNALSDDS
+579 AAVVNVLSDDS
-590 DVKAYDMDLDKN
+590 NVQAFDMDLDKN
-602 VRTVY
+602 VRIVY
-607 EELKEKIMKIDQGK
+607 EELKEKIIKIDQGK
-621 GILLIYDMGSL
+621 GILLIYDMGSI
-632 HTMAESIAQETRIAI
+632 HTMAESIAQETKIAI
-647 RCVEVPI
+647 RCAEVPI

-661 SSKAAEMKSLDEVA
+661 SSKAAEMKTLDEVA

-682 NGLQYFRAKPVQE
+682 SGLQYFRAKPM
-695 VVPEVK
+695 PEMK
-701 EIEMIK
+701 PEIEKNEEII
-707 EQPEEESS
+707 EQMMEESS
-715 QEEDINEVFEYLGD
+715 QEESINEVFEYLGD

-783 SVNFMAYSVLGDFGD
+783 SVNFMAYSVLGAFGD
-798 GRYGDLFEKMKLFLK
+798 GRYGGLFEKMKTFLK

-826 EIATIISIIR
+826 EIATIISIIC

>member
-1 MTILQVCFL
+1 
-10 ISKSVHYE
+10 
-18 HRNRRRRLGVTMK
+18 MK

-38 EFIKEYSSDLIHDEF
+38 EFITEYSSDLIHDEF
-53 PKITTRFLSEKLNMQ
+53 PKITTRFLSEKLKMQ
-68 RTNLS
+68 RTNIS

-100 NASGN
+100 NTSGN
-105 GDAFEQL
+105 GDVFEQL
-112 IGYDTS
+112 VGYDSS

-137 TILITAEHGSGVS
+137 TILITAKHGSGVS
-150 YFAKTVFRFA
+150 HFAKTVFRFA

-179 LLNDQDSFQEI
+179 LFNDQDKFQEI
-190 FLGDDSK
+190 FLGDHEK
-197 EGILKKASN
+197 EGILKKASG

-215 AVSERNLD
+215 VVSERNLD
-223 WLLAFLRGEKIH
+223 WLLAFLRGEKIQGQ
-235 DQNKWPWLKDYHCIT
+235 DEWPWQKDYHCIT
-250 FFCVSKG
+250 IFSTMKD
-257 TNEMMLNLLRGRM
+257 TNEMLLNLLRGQM
-270 DFKISLPSLEE
+270 DFRISLPSLEE
-281 RSLEERFL
+281 RSIEERFL

-341 RSYNTGNKTIAL
+341 RSYNTEKKTIVL

-369 RSYKDEIDQ
+369 RSYKNEIDEM
-378 LIKNGCKYTFYKN
+378 IKNGCKYTFYKN

-434 SEFKAYFKQLCERAK
+434 SEFEEYFEQLCERVD
-449 SIETLKKMVS
+449 SIDTLNKMVS

-466 REFLLKAAKQLSYE
+466 RKFLLKAAEQLSCK
-480 FSEEI
+480 FSKEI

-494 SCLVKV
+494 SCLIKV
-500 SEKQRISNEEIGR
+500 SKKQRISNEEIAR

-519 VHYELVKQFQ
+519 MHYELVKEFQ
-529 EQLRTEFAVKLSV
+529 VELGKEFNVKLNV
-542 DDLIFLMMFL
+542 DDLIFLLMFL
-552 LEAKEDVDESKVVTL
+552 LEAKKDVNESKVVTL

-579 AAVVNALSDDS
+579 AAVVNVLSDDS
-590 DVKAYDMDLDKN
+590 NVQAFDMDLDKN
-602 VRTVY
+602 VRIVY
-607 EELKEKIMKIDQGK
+607 EELKEKIIKIDQGK
-621 GILLIYDMGSL
+621 GILLIYDMGSI
-632 HTMAESIAQETRIAI
+632 HTMAESIAQETKIAI

-661 SSKAAEMKSLDEVA
+661 SSKAAEMKTLDEVA

-682 NGLQYFRAKPVQE
+682 SGLQYFRAKPM
-695 VVPEVK
+695 PEMK
-701 EIEMIK
+701 PEIEKNEEII
-707 EQPEEESS
+707 EQMMEESS
-715 QEEDINEVFEYLGD
+715 QEESINEVFEYLGD

-734 DIDLMKNYLL
+734 DINLMKNYLL

-783 SVNFMAYSVLGDFGD
+783 SVNFMAYSVLGAFGD
-798 GRYGDLFEKMKLFLK
+798 GRYGGLFEKMKTFLK

-826 EIATIISIIR
+826 EIATIISIIC

>member
-1 MTILQVCFL
+1 
-10 ISKSVHYE
+10 
-18 HRNRRRRLGVTMK
+18 MK

-38 EFIKEYSSDLIHDEF
+38 EFITEYSSDLIHDEF
-53 PKITTRFLSEKLNMQ
+53 PKITTRFLSEKLKMQ
-68 RTNLS
+68 RTNIS

-100 NASGN
+100 NTSGN
-105 GDAFEQL
+105 GDVFEQL
-112 IGYDTS
+112 VGYDSS

-137 TILITAEHGSGVS
+137 TILITAKHGSGVS
-150 YFAKTVFRFA
+150 HFAKTVFRFA

-179 LLNDQDSFQEI
+179 LFNDQDKFQEI
-190 FLGDDSK
+190 FLGDHEK
-197 EGILKKASN
+197 EGILKKASG

-215 AVSERNLD
+215 VVSERNLD
-223 WLLAFLRGEKIH
+223 WLLAFLRGEKIQGQ
-235 DQNKWPWLKDYHCIT
+235 DEWPWQKDYHCIT
-250 FFCVSKG
+250 IFSTMKD
-257 TNEMMLNLLRGRM
+257 TNEMMLNLLRGQM
-270 DFKISLPSLEE
+270 DFRISLPSLEE
-281 RSLEERFL
+281 RSIEERFL

-341 RSYNTGNKTIAL
+341 RSYNTEKKTIVL

-369 RSYKDEIDQ
+369 RSYKNEIDEM
-378 LIKNGCKYTFYKN
+378 IKNGCKYTFYKN

-434 SEFKAYFKQLCERAK
+434 SEFEEYFEQLCERVD
-449 SIETLKKMVS
+449 SIDTLNKMVS

-466 REFLLKAAKQLSYE
+466 RKFLLKAAEQLSCE
-480 FSEEI
+480 FSKEI

-494 SCLVKV
+494 SCLIKV
-500 SEKQRISNEEIGR
+500 SKKQRISNEEIAR

-519 VHYELVKQFQ
+519 MHYELVKEFQ
-529 EQLRTEFAVKLSV
+529 VELGKEFNVKLNV
-542 DDLIFLMMFL
+542 DDLIFLLMFL
-552 LEAKEDVDESKVVTL
+552 LEAKKDVNESKVVTL

-579 AAVVNALSDDS
+579 AAVVNVLSDDS
-590 DVKAYDMDLDKN
+590 NVQAFDMDLDKN
-602 VRTVY
+602 VRIVY
-607 EELKEKIMKIDQGK
+607 EELKEKIIKIDQGK
-621 GILLIYDMGSL
+621 GILLIYDMGSI
-632 HTMAESIAQETRIAI
+632 HTMAESIAQETKIAI

-661 SSKAAEMKSLDEVA
+661 SSKAAEMKTLDEVA

-682 NGLQYFRAKPVQE
+682 SGLQYFRAKPM
-695 VVPEVK
+695 PEMK
-701 EIEMIK
+701 PEIEKNEEII
-707 EQPEEESS
+707 EQMMEESS
-715 QEEDINEVFEYLGD
+715 QEKSINEVFEYLGD

-783 SVNFMAYSVLGDFGD
+783 SVNFMAYSVLGAFGD
-798 GRYGDLFEKMKLFLK
+798 GRYGGLFEKMKTFLK

-826 EIATIISIIR
+826 EIATIISIIC

>member
-1 MTILQVCFL
+1 
-10 ISKSVHYE
+10 
-18 HRNRRRRLGVTMK
+18 MK

-38 EFIKEYSSDLIHDEF
+38 EFITEYSSDLIHDEF
-53 PKITTRFLSEKLNMQ
+53 PKITTRFLSEKLKMQ
-68 RTNLS
+68 RTNIS

-105 GDAFEQL
+105 GDVFEQL
-112 IGYDTS
+112 VGYDSS

-137 TILITAEHGSGVS
+137 TILITAKHGSGVS
-150 YFAKTVFRFA
+150 HFAKTVFRFA

-179 LLNDQDSFQEI
+179 LFDDQDKFQEI
-190 FLGDDSK
+190 FLGDHEK
-197 EGILKKASN
+197 EGILKKASG

-215 AVSERNLD
+215 VVSERNLD
-223 WLLAFLRGEKIH
+223 WLLAFLRGEKIQGQ
-235 DQNKWPWLKDYHCIT
+235 DEWAWQKDYHCIT
-250 FFCVSKG
+250 IFSTMKD

-270 DFKISLPSLEE
+270 DFRISLPSLEE
-281 RSLEERFL
+281 RSIEERFL

-298 AKAMDRM
+298 AEAMDRM

-341 RSYNTGNKTIAL
+341 RSYNTGNKTIVL

-369 RSYKDEIDQ
+369 RSYKNKIDEM
-378 LIKNGCKYTFYKN
+378 IKNGCKYTFYKN

-434 SEFKAYFKQLCERAK
+434 SEFEEYFEQLCERVD
-449 SIETLKKMVS
+449 SMDTLNKMVS

-466 REFLLKAAKQLSYE
+466 RKFLLKAAEQLSCE
-480 FSEEI
+480 FSKEI

-494 SCLVKV
+494 SCLIKI
-500 SEKQRISNEEIGR
+500 SKKQRISNEEIAR

-519 VHYELVKQFQ
+519 MHYELVKEFQ
-529 EQLRTEFAVKLSV
+529 EELGKEFNVKLNV

-552 LEAKEDVDESKVVTL
+552 LEAKKDVDESKVVTL

-579 AAVVNALSDDS
+579 AAVVNVLSDDS
-590 DVKAYDMDLDKN
+590 KVQAFDMDLDKN
-602 VRTVY
+602 VRIVY
-607 EELKEKIMKIDQGK
+607 EELKEKIIKIDQGK
-621 GILLIYDMGSL
+621 GILLIYDMGSI
-632 HTMAESIAQETRIAI
+632 HTMAESIAQETKIAI

-661 SSKAAEMKSLDEVA
+661 SSKAAEMKTLDEVA

-682 NGLQYFRAKPVQE
+682 SGLQYFRAKPM
-695 VVPEVK
+695 PEMK
-701 EIEMIK
+701 PEIEKNEEII
-707 EQPEEESS
+707 EQVMEESS
-715 QEEDINEVFEYLGD
+715 QEESINEVFEYLGD

-798 GRYGDLFEKMKLFLK
+798 GRYGGLFEKMKTFLK

>member
-1 MTILQVCFL
+1 
-10 ISKSVHYE
+10 
-18 HRNRRRRLGVTMK
+18 MK

-38 EFIKEYSSDLIHDEF
+38 EFITEYSSDFIHDEF
-53 PKITTRFLSEKLNMQ
+53 PKITTRFLSEKLKMQ
-68 RTNLS
+68 RTNIS

-100 NASGN
+100 NTSGN
-105 GDAFEQL
+105 GDVFEQL
-112 IGYDTS
+112 VGYDSS

-137 TILITAEHGSGVS
+137 TILITAKHGSGVS
-150 YFAKTVFRFA
+150 HFAKTVFRFA

-179 LLNDQDSFQEI
+179 LFNDQDKFQEI
-190 FLGDDSK
+190 FLGDHEK
-197 EGILKKASN
+197 EGILKKASG

-215 AVSERNLD
+215 VVSERNLD
-223 WLLAFLRGEKIH
+223 WLLAFLRGEKIQGQ
-235 DQNKWPWLKDYHCIT
+235 DEWPWQKDYHCIT
-250 FFCVSKG
+250 IFSTMKD
-257 TNEMMLNLLRGRM
+257 TNEMLLNLLRGQM
-270 DFKISLPSLEE
+270 DFRISLPSLEE
-281 RSLEERFL
+281 RSIEERFL

-341 RSYNTGNKTIAL
+341 RSYNTEKKTIVL

-369 RSYKDEIDQ
+369 RSYKNEIDEM
-378 LIKNGCKYTFYKN
+378 IKNGCKYTFYKN

-434 SEFKAYFKQLCERAK
+434 SEFEEYFEQLCERVD
-449 SIETLKKMVS
+449 SIDTLNKMVS

-466 REFLLKAAKQLSYE
+466 RKFLLKAAEQLSCK
-480 FSEEI
+480 FSKEI

-494 SCLVKV
+494 SCLIKV
-500 SEKQRISNEEIGR
+500 SKKQRISNEEIAR

-519 VHYELVKQFQ
+519 MHYELVKEFQ
-529 EQLRTEFAVKLSV
+529 VELGKEFNVKLNV
-542 DDLIFLMMFL
+542 DDLIFLLMFL
-552 LEAKEDVDESKVVTL
+552 LEAKKDVNESKVVTL

-579 AAVVNALSDDS
+579 AAVVNVLSDDS
-590 DVKAYDMDLDKN
+590 NVQAFDMDLDKN
-602 VRTVY
+602 VRIVY
-607 EELKEKIMKIDQGK
+607 EELKEKIIKIDQGK
-621 GILLIYDMGSL
+621 GILLIYDMGSI
-632 HTMAESIAQETRIAI
+632 HTMAESIAQETKIAI

-661 SSKAAEMKSLDEVA
+661 SSKAAEMKTLDEVA

-682 NGLQYFRAKPVQE
+682 SGLQYFRAKPM
-695 VVPEVK
+695 PEMK
-701 EIEMIK
+701 PEIEKNEEII
-707 EQPEEESS
+707 EQMMEESS
-715 QEEDINEVFEYLGD
+715 QEESINEVFEYLGD

-783 SVNFMAYSVLGDFGD
+783 SVNFMAYSVLGAFGD
-798 GRYGDLFEKMKLFLK
+798 GRYGGLFEKMKTFLK

-826 EIATIISIIR
+826 EIATIISIIC

>member
-1 MTILQVCFL
+1 
-10 ISKSVHYE
+10 
-18 HRNRRRRLGVTMK
+18 MK

-38 EFIKEYSSDLIHDEF
+38 EFITEYSSDLIHDEF
-53 PKITTRFLSEKLNMQ
+53 PKITTRFLSEKLKMQ
-68 RTNLS
+68 RTNIS

-100 NASGN
+100 NTSGN
-105 GDAFEQL
+105 GDVFEQL
-112 IGYDTS
+112 VGYDSS

-137 TILITAEHGSGVS
+137 TILITAKHGSGVS
-150 YFAKTVFRFA
+150 HFAKTVFRFA

-179 LLNDQDSFQEI
+179 LFNDQDKFQEI
-190 FLGDDSK
+190 FLGDHEK
-197 EGILKKASN
+197 EGILKKASG

-215 AVSERNLD
+215 VVSERNLD
-223 WLLAFLRGEKIH
+223 WLLAFLRGEKIQGQ
-235 DQNKWPWLKDYHCIT
+235 DEWPWQKDYHCIT
-250 FFCVSKG
+250 IFSTMKD
-257 TNEMMLNLLRGRM
+257 TNEMMLNLLRGQM
-270 DFKISLPSLEE
+270 DFRISLPSLEE
-281 RSLEERFL
+281 RSIEERFL

-341 RSYNTGNKTIAL
+341 RSYNTEKKTIVL

-369 RSYKDEIDQ
+369 RSYKNEIDEM
-378 LIKNGCKYTFYKN
+378 IKNGCKYTFYKN

-434 SEFKAYFKQLCERAK
+434 SEFEEYFEQLCERVD
-449 SIETLKKMVS
+449 SIDTLNKMVS

-466 REFLLKAAKQLSYE
+466 RKFLLKAAEQLSCE
-480 FSEEI
+480 FSKEI

-494 SCLVKV
+494 SCLIKV
-500 SEKQRISNEEIGR
+500 SKKQRISNEEIAR

-519 VHYELVKQFQ
+519 MHYELVKEFQ
-529 EQLRTEFAVKLSV
+529 VELGKEFNVKLNV
-542 DDLIFLMMFL
+542 DDLIFLLMFL
-552 LEAKEDVDESKVVTL
+552 LEAKKDVNESKVVTL

-579 AAVVNALSDDS
+579 AAVVNVLSDDS
-590 DVKAYDMDLDKN
+590 NVQAFDMDLDKN
-602 VRTVY
+602 VRIVY
-607 EELKEKIMKIDQGK
+607 EELKEKIIKIDQGK
-621 GILLIYDMGSL
+621 GILLIYDMGSI
-632 HTMAESIAQETRIAI
+632 HTMAESIAQETKIAI
-647 RCVEVPI
+647 RCAEVPI

-661 SSKAAEMKSLDEVA
+661 SSKAAEMKTLDEVA

-682 NGLQYFRAKPVQE
+682 SGLQYFRAKPM
-695 VVPEVK
+695 PEMK
-701 EIEMIK
+701 PEIEKNEEII
-707 EQPEEESS
+707 EQMMEESS
-715 QEEDINEVFEYLGD
+715 QEESINEVFEYLGD

-751 HEMNLVLDEDKKIGL
+751 HELNLVLDEDKKIGL

-783 SVNFMAYSVLGDFGD
+783 SVNFMAYSVLGAFGD
-798 GRYGDLFEKMKLFLK
+798 GRYGGLFEKMKTFLK

-826 EIATIISIIR
+826 EIATIISIIC

>member
-1 MTILQVCFL
+1 
-10 ISKSVHYE
+10 
-18 HRNRRRRLGVTMK
+18 MK

-38 EFIKEYSSDLIHDEF
+38 EFITEYSSDFIHDEF
-53 PKITTRFLSEKLNMQ
+53 PKITTRFLSEKLKMQ
-68 RTNLS
+68 RTNIS

-100 NASGN
+100 NTSGN
-105 GDAFEQL
+105 GDVFEQL
-112 IGYDTS
+112 VGYDSS

-137 TILITAEHGSGVS
+137 TILITAKHGSGVS
-150 YFAKTVFRFA
+150 HFAKTVFRFA

-179 LLNDQDSFQEI
+179 LFNDQDKFQEI
-190 FLGDDSK
+190 FLGDHEK
-197 EGILKKASN
+197 EGILKKASG

-215 AVSERNLD
+215 VVSERNLD
-223 WLLAFLRGEKIH
+223 WLLAFLRGEKIQGQ
-235 DQNKWPWLKDYHCIT
+235 DEWPWQKDYHCIT
-250 FFCVSKG
+250 IFSTMKD
-257 TNEMMLNLLRGRM
+257 TNEMLLNLLRGQM
-270 DFKISLPSLEE
+270 DFRISLPSLEE
-281 RSLEERFL
+281 RSIEERFL

-341 RSYNTGNKTIAL
+341 RSYNTEKKTIVL

-369 RSYKDEIDQ
+369 RSYKNEIDEM
-378 LIKNGCKYTFYKN
+378 IKNGCKYTFYKN

-434 SEFKAYFKQLCERAK
+434 SEFEEYFEQLCERVD
-449 SIETLKKMVS
+449 SIDTLNKMVS

-466 REFLLKAAKQLSYE
+466 RKFLLKAAEQLSCE
-480 FSEEI
+480 FSKEI

-494 SCLVKV
+494 SCLIKV
-500 SEKQRISNEEIGR
+500 SKKQRISNGEIAR

-519 VHYELVKQFQ
+519 MHYELVKEFQ
-529 EQLRTEFAVKLSV
+529 VELGKEFNVKLNV
-542 DDLIFLMMFL
+542 DDLIFLLMFL
-552 LEAKEDVDESKVVTL
+552 LEAKKDVNESKVVTL

-579 AAVVNALSDDS
+579 AAVVNVLSDDS
-590 DVKAYDMDLDKN
+590 NVQAFDMDLDKN
-602 VRTVY
+602 VRIVY
-607 EELKEKIMKIDQGK
+607 EELKEKIIKIDQGK
-621 GILLIYDMGSL
+621 GILLIYDMGSI
-632 HTMAESIAQETRIAI
+632 HTMAESIAQETKIAI
-647 RCVEVPI
+647 RCAEVPI

-661 SSKAAEMKSLDEVA
+661 SSKAAEMKTLDEVA

-682 NGLQYFRAKPVQE
+682 SGLQYFRAKPM
-695 VVPEVK
+695 PEMK
-701 EIEMIK
+701 PEIEKNEEII
-707 EQPEEESS
+707 EQMMEESS
-715 QEEDINEVFEYLGD
+715 QEESINEVFEYLGD

-734 DIDLMKNYLL
+734 DINLMKNYLL

-783 SVNFMAYSVLGDFGD
+783 SVNFMAYSVLGAFGD
-798 GRYGDLFEKMKLFLK
+798 GRYGGLFEKMKTFLK

-826 EIATIISIIR
+826 EIATIISIIC

>member
-1 MTILQVCFL
+1 
-10 ISKSVHYE
+10 
-18 HRNRRRRLGVTMK
+18 MK

-38 EFIKEYSSDLIHDEF
+38 EFIKEYSSDLTHDEF
-53 PKITTRFLSEKLNMQ
+53 PKITTRFLSEKLKMQ

-73 SILNQLVNEGKL
+73 SILNQLVKEGKL

-100 NASGN
+100 NALIM
-105 GDAFEQL
+105 GDVFEQL
-112 IGYDTS
+112 VGYDTS

-137 TILITAEHGSGVS
+137 TILITAKAGSGVS
-150 YFAKTVFRFA
+150 HFAKTVFRFA

-170 PWILWDCKT
+170 PWIVWDCKA
-179 LLNDQDSFQEI
+179 LLNDQDRFQEI
-190 FLGDDSK
+190 FLGDDIK
-197 EGILKKASN
+197 EGILKKASE
-206 GMLILENID
+206 GMLILENVD

-223 WLLAFLRGEKIH
+223 WLLAFLRGEKI
-235 DQNKWPWLKDYHCIT
+235 QGQKKAIWQEDYHCIT
-250 FFCVSKG
+250 FFSVDRDA
-257 TNEMMLNLLRGRM
+257 NEMILNLLRGRM
-270 DFKISLPSLEE
+270 DFKISLPTLEE
-281 RSLEERFL
+281 RSIEERFL
-289 ILQKFFKEE
+289 LLQKFFKEE
-298 AKAMDRM
+298 AKAMDRI

-341 RSYNTGNKTIAL
+341 RSYNTNNKTIAL

-369 RSYKDEIDQ
+369 RSYKDQIDEM
-378 LIKNGCKYTFYKN
+378 IKNGCKYTFNEN

-397 KTAKKDIY
+397 KVAKKDIY

-434 SEFKAYFKQLCERAK
+434 TEFQDYFRQLCERAK
-449 SIETLKKMVS
+449 DIETLKKMVS

-466 REFLLKAAKQLSYE
+466 KIFLEEAKKQLSYE

-485 FCGICLHVN
+485 FCGICLHIN

-500 SEKQRISNEEIGR
+500 SEKQRLSNEEIGR
-513 LLSKYP
+513 MISKYP
-519 VHYELVKQFQ
+519 IHYELAKYFQ
-529 EQLRTEFAVKLSV
+529 AEISKEFTVKLGV

-552 LEAKEDVDESKVVTL
+552 LKGREDVDKSKVVTL

-590 DVKAYDMDLDKN
+590 SVQAFDMDLDKN
-602 VRTVY
+602 MRTVY
-607 EELKEKIMKIDQGK
+607 DELKEKIIEVDQGK
-621 GILLIYDMGSL
+621 GILLIYDMGSI

-661 SSKAAEMKSLDEVA
+661 SNKAAQMKSLDEVA

-682 NGLQYFRAKPVQE
+682 SGLQYFRAKPA
-695 VVPEVK
+695 PELMPEMEEK
-701 EIEMIK
+701 EKTEMLK
-707 EQPEEESS
+707 EKVAEESS
-715 QEEDINEVFEYLGD
+715 QEDEDIEEVFEYLGD

-734 DIDLMKNYLL
+734 DIELMKNYLL
-744 VIIGQIE
+744 VIISQIE
-751 HEMNLVLDEDKKIGL
+751 HEMDLVLDEDKKIGL

>member
-1 MTILQVCFL
+1 
-10 ISKSVHYE
+10 
-18 HRNRRRRLGVTMK
+18 MK

-38 EFIKEYSSDLIHDEF
+38 EFITEYSSDLIHDEF
-53 PKITTRFLSEKLNMQ
+53 PKITTRFLSEKLKMQ
-68 RTNLS
+68 RTNIS

-100 NASGN
+100 NTSGN
-105 GDAFEQL
+105 GDVFEQL
-112 IGYDTS
+112 VGYDSS

-137 TILITAEHGSGVS
+137 TILITAKHGSGVS
-150 YFAKTVFRFA
+150 HFAKTVFRFA

-179 LLNDQDSFQEI
+179 LFNDQDKFQEI
-190 FLGDDSK
+190 FLGDHEK
-197 EGILKKASN
+197 EGILKKASG

-215 AVSERNLD
+215 VVSERNLD
-223 WLLAFLRGEKIH
+223 WLLAFLRGEKIQGQ
-235 DQNKWPWLKDYHCIT
+235 DEWPWQKDYHCIT
-250 FFCVSKG
+250 IFSTMKD
-257 TNEMMLNLLRGRM
+257 TNEMMLNLLRGQM
-270 DFKISLPSLEE
+270 DFRISLPSLEE
-281 RSLEERFL
+281 RSIEERFL

-341 RSYNTGNKTIAL
+341 RSYNTEKKTIVL

-369 RSYKDEIDQ
+369 WSYKNEIDEM
-378 LIKNGCKYTFYKN
+378 IKNGCKYTFYKN

-434 SEFKAYFKQLCERAK
+434 SEFEEYFEQLCERVD
-449 SIETLKKMVS
+449 SIDTLNKMVS

-466 REFLLKAAKQLSYE
+466 RKFLLKAAEQLSCK
-480 FSEEI
+480 FSKEI

-494 SCLVKV
+494 SCLIKV
-500 SEKQRISNEEIGR
+500 SKKQRISNEEIAR

-519 VHYELVKQFQ
+519 MHYELVKEFQ
-529 EQLRTEFAVKLSV
+529 VELGKEFNVKLNV
-542 DDLIFLMMFL
+542 DDLIFLLMFL
-552 LEAKEDVDESKVVTL
+552 LEAKKDVNESKVVTL

-579 AAVVNALSDDS
+579 AAVVNVLSDDS
-590 DVKAYDMDLDKN
+590 NVQAFDMDLDKN
-602 VRTVY
+602 VRIVY
-607 EELKEKIMKIDQGK
+607 EELKEKIIKIDQGK
-621 GILLIYDMGSL
+621 GILLIYDMGSI
-632 HTMAESIAQETRIAI
+632 HTMAESIAQETKIAI

-661 SSKAAEMKSLDEVA
+661 SSKAAEMKTLDEVA

-682 NGLQYFRAKPVQE
+682 SGLQYFRAKPM
-695 VVPEVK
+695 PEMK
-701 EIEMIK
+701 PEIEKNEEII
-707 EQPEEESS
+707 EQMMEESS
-715 QEEDINEVFEYLGD
+715 QEESINEVFEYLGD

-783 SVNFMAYSVLGDFGD
+783 SVNFMAYSVLGAFGD
-798 GRYGDLFEKMKLFLK
+798 GRYGGLFEKMKTFLK

-826 EIATIISIIR
+826 EIATIISIIC

>member
-1 MTILQVCFL
+1 
-10 ISKSVHYE
+10 
-18 HRNRRRRLGVTMK
+18 MK

-38 EFIKEYSSDLIHDEF
+38 EFITEYSSDLIHDEF
-53 PKITTRFLSEKLNMQ
+53 PKITTRFLSEKLKMQ
-68 RTNLS
+68 RTNIS

-100 NASGN
+100 NTSGN
-105 GDAFEQL
+105 GDVFEQL
-112 IGYDTS
+112 VGYDSS

-137 TILITAEHGSGVS
+137 TILITAKHGSGVS
-150 YFAKTVFRFA
+150 HFAKTVFRFA

-179 LLNDQDSFQEI
+179 LFNDQDKFQEI
-190 FLGDDSK
+190 FLGDHEK
-197 EGILKKASN
+197 EGILKKASG

-215 AVSERNLD
+215 VVSERNLD
-223 WLLAFLRGEKIH
+223 WLLAFLRGEKIQGQ
-235 DQNKWPWLKDYHCIT
+235 DEWPWQKDYHCIT
-250 FFCVSKG
+250 IFSTMKD
-257 TNEMMLNLLRGRM
+257 TNEMMLNLLRGQM
-270 DFKISLPSLEE
+270 DFRISLPSLEE
-281 RSLEERFL
+281 RSIEERFL

-341 RSYNTGNKTIAL
+341 RSYNTEKKTIVL

-369 RSYKDEIDQ
+369 RSYKNEIDEM
-378 LIKNGCKYTFYKN
+378 IKNGCKYTFYKN

-397 KTAKKDIY
+397 KTAKEDIY

-434 SEFKAYFKQLCERAK
+434 SEFEEYFEQLCERVD
-449 SIETLKKMVS
+449 SIDTLNKMVS

-466 REFLLKAAKQLSYE
+466 RKFLLKAAEQLSCK
-480 FSEEI
+480 FSKEI

-494 SCLVKV
+494 SCLIKV
-500 SEKQRISNEEIGR
+500 SKKQRISNEEIAR

-519 VHYELVKQFQ
+519 MHYELVKEFQ
-529 EQLRTEFAVKLSV
+529 VELGKEFNVKLNV
-542 DDLIFLMMFL
+542 DDLIFLLMFL
-552 LEAKEDVDESKVVTL
+552 LEAKKDVNESKVVTL

-579 AAVVNALSDDS
+579 AAVVNVLSDDS
-590 DVKAYDMDLDKN
+590 NVQAFDMDLDKN
-602 VRTVY
+602 VRIVY
-607 EELKEKIMKIDQGK
+607 EELKEKIIKIDQGK
-621 GILLIYDMGSL
+621 GILLIYDMGSI
-632 HTMAESIAQETRIAI
+632 HTMAESIAQETKIAI

-661 SSKAAEMKSLDEVA
+661 SSKAAEMKTLDEVA

-682 NGLQYFRAKPVQE
+682 SGLQYFRAKPM
-695 VVPEVK
+695 PEMK
-701 EIEMIK
+701 PEIEKNEEII
-707 EQPEEESS
+707 EQMMEESS
-715 QEEDINEVFEYLGD
+715 QEESINEVFEYLGD

-783 SVNFMAYSVLGDFGD
+783 SVNFMAYSVLGAFGD
-798 GRYGDLFEKMKLFLK
+798 GRYGGLFEKMKTFLK

-826 EIATIISIIR
+826 EIATIISIIC